1 MHKFLTRWFSG
12 ESMDYRFV
20 FALVGPVVADQFFLV
35 SFNFLN
41 TAMIANSG
49 QAAISAVNLVG
60 SINVL
65 LIQVFVAVG
74 LGGTVLISQ
83 YFGGKELKMLG
94 RVVNGTV
101 FGTVLIGIVLG
112 IIFAALHVPILKL
125 LFGAAEPA
133 VMANAKLY
141 MLGVLASYPF
151 EATVEGTNGCLRGIG
166 RTKNSLMLSSTMNG
180 LYLVFNL
187 VFITLL
193 HLGVVGM
200 IISLNLSRWLAAG
213 FSVWMLASH
222 RDLFRLKMSSMRRID
237 WQMIAKVLLVA
248 VPFASES
255 FFFQGGKIIIQM
267 MIVGL
272 GTSVIVTN
280 AIATSWVQLSE
291 IIPAA
296 LQTALVP
303 IVGQCIGRRNVH
315 DARKLT
321 KSFIGLGAAAFVLV
335 DGILFLSFHRGI
347 MLFSPAPS
355 IIPNIFHIYLIFAVM
370 HILVWSFSFVLPSA
384 LRAAGDGK
392 FTTIV
397 SLVSMWSFRVVGGY
411 IFGVRLGY
419 GLIGITV
426 VMTLEWAIRG
436 AIFTWRF
443 HGVRWLKKRLI

>member
-1 MHKFLTRWFSG
+1 MQKFLTRWFSG
-12 ESMDYRFV
+12 ESIDYRFV

-35 SFNFLN
+35 TFNFLN
-41 TAMIANSG
+41 TAMISNSG
-49 QAAISAVNLVG
+49 QSAISAVNLVG

-83 YFGGKELKMLG
+83 YFGNKELHMLSK
-94 RVVNGTV
+94 VVNGTV
-101 FGTVLIGIVLG
+101 FGTVLAAICLSL
-112 IIFAALHVPILKL
+112 IFGVLHVPILRL

-141 MLGVLASYPF
+141 MLGVLCSYPF

-166 RTKNSLMLSSTMNG
+166 RTKNSLILSSTMNG
-180 LYLVFNL
+180 LYLLFNIL
-187 VFITLL
+187 FITVL

-200 IISLNLSRWLAAG
+200 IISLNLSRWLASG
-213 FSVWMLASH
+213 FAVWMLISH
-222 RDLFRLKMSSMRRID
+222 RDLFRLKLASMRHIE
-237 WQMIAKVLLVA
+237 WGMIKKVLLVA
-248 VPFASES
+248 VPFAAES
-255 FFFQGGKIIIQM
+255 FFFSGGKIIIQM

-280 AIATSWVQLSE
+280 AIAGSWTQLSE

-303 IVGQCIGRRNVH
+303 IVGQCIGRRNVQ

-321 KSFIGLGAAAFVLV
+321 KSFLGLAICAFVLV
-335 DGILFLSFHRGI
+335 DGILFLSFHKGI
-347 MLFSPAPS
+347 LLFSPAKA
-355 IIPNIFHIYLIFAVM
+355 IIPDIFHIYIVFAIM
-370 HILVWSFSFVLPSA
+370 HILVWSFSFVQPSA

-397 SLVSMWSFRVVGGY
+397 SLLSMWLFRVVGGY
-411 IFGVRLGY
+411 IVGIRLGY

-426 VMTLEWAIRG
+426 IMTIEWAIRG

-443 HGVRWLKKRLI
+443 HGTRWLQNRLI